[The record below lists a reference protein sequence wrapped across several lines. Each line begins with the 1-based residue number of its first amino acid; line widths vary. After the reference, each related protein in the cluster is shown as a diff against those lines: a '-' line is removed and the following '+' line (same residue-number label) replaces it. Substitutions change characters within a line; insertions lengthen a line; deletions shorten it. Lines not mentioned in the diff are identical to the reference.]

1 MKTNCLLSETTKN
14 VAIQAEQ
21 EALELGKQYSHF
33 KIMYFVKCLRLAII
47 ISVLTKQHMLL
58 EVMQG

>member
-1 MKTNCLLSETTKN
+1 MKKTTKN
-14 VAIQAEQ
+14 VAFQAEQ
-21 EALELGKQYSHF
+21 ETLVLGKQYSHL

-47 ISVLTKQHMLL
+47 FSVLTKQHMLE